1 MIPAA
6 FRNRSVP
13 RAVAPGLPALT
24 LAAALAAAL
33 PAFAATPINETRAL
47 DPLGSVEIDNVKGSI
62 QVRVWDR
69 PEVRI
74 EGSLGDGVEKL
85 AIEGDKQQLSIKVR
99 YPNRG
104 SGIGFLAGG
113 DKGEPSDLKITVP
126 LRAKLDIDAVS
137 ASVDVNGVASRELKI
152 ESVSGDVVVAG
163 APREAQIE
171 SVSGDLNLTLNSPK
185 VSAQTVSGD
194 LNLRGRLSGEAS
206 VETVSGSVDMA
217 AHESSLNK
225 ISGESVSGDLRIA
238 AALTAGG
245 EIGLKTVSGDVRLRL
260 PRNLS
265 AVVRGESFSGDLRAP
280 DAQIQRPKHGPGS
293 SFEQRYGGGN
303 GRVRLETFSGDAVL
317 DLN

>member
-1 MIPAA
+1 MISV

-13 RAVAPGLPALT
+13 RSAAPGLLAL
-24 LAAALAAAL
+24 ALAAVS
-33 PAFAATPINETRAL
+33 PAFADTRVDQTRPL

-69 PEVRI
+69 AEVKI
-74 EGSLGDGVEKL
+74 EGTLGDGVEKL
-85 AIEGDKQQLSIKVR
+85 EIEGDRQQLSIKVR

-113 DKGEPSDLKITVP
+113 DKSGPSDIKVTLP

-137 ASVDVNGVASRELKI
+137 ANVDVTGVASRELKI
-152 ESVSGDVVVAG
+152 DSVSGDVAVAG
-163 APREAQIE
+163 APREAEIE

-194 LNLRGRLSGEAS
+194 LNLRGRLSGEVS
-206 VETVSGSVDMA
+206 VETVSGSVDLA
-217 AHESSLNK
+217 AHQSRLNK

-238 AALTAGG
+238 AALNEGG

-260 PRNLS
+260 PRSLS
-265 AVVRGESFSGDLRAP
+265 AVVRGESFSGDLSAP

-303 GRVRLETFSGDAVL
+303 GRVRMETFSGDAVL
-317 DLN
+317 DLD